1 MKEQENVKNYL
12 SHVENPLIDSL
23 NHLEDKQHQPNQH
36 QLIFLSDKD
45 SKRFPTSNADI
56 SRITQESKED
66 NFDLQKSFTLCTST
80 YGCFSC

>member
-36 QLIFLSDKD
+36 QLIF
-45 SKRFPTSNADI
+45 FV
-56 SRITQESKED
+56 
-66 NFDLQKSFTLCTST
+66 
-80 YGCFSC
+80 